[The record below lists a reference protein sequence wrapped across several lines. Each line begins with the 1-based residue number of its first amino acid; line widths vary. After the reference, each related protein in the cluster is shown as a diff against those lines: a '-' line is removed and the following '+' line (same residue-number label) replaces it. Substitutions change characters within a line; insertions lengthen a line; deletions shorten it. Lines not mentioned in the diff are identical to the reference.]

1 MLIDLHVASKA
12 RSTPDQ
18 VSGVPALEGTYETQ
32 WAQTPY
38 KLPNTLSNQSR
49 PEFILIPGSVDSYRQ
64 AIAGV
69 VAGYPDENSD
79 RVFVPRYGF
88 PHNVLVERANGQ
100 LLFVSLPD

>member
-1 MLIDLHVASKA
+1 M
-12 RSTPDQ
+12 
-18 VSGVPALEGTYETQ
+18 
-32 WAQTPY
+32 
-38 KLPNTLSNQSR
+38 
-49 PEFILIPGSVDSYRQ
+49 DSYRQ